1 MKRCSGWMHRNNW
14 KLPKTP
20 MTSAPELTPELFW
33 QHSLQHYAQPG
44 VADACLALQDNYQVN
59 VNLLLFYHWCYTVNQ
74 PVTPAL
80 REALEEAVAT
90 TDPAIQQHRV
100 RRRAAKGSSDYD
112 ALKQQELELEAAQQA
127 ELVATY
133 QKIMGSELLIADP
146 MELNNSDPII
156 AVHRL
161 MRWLNLPQN
170 SATQDLITTVLQA

>member
-1 MKRCSGWMHRNNW
+1 MHRNNW
-14 KLPKTP
+14 KLLKTP

-74 PVTPAL
+74 PVTPAV

-90 TDPAIQQHRV
+90 TDPAIQQHRI
-100 RRRAAKGSSDYD
+100 RRRAAKGSNNYE

-127 ELVATY
+127 ELIAAFNEGHVE
-133 QKIMGSELLIADP
+133 SEAGLVTAQRLL
-146 MELNNSDPII
+146 S
-156 AVHRL
+156 
-161 MRWLNLPQN
+161 WLKLAQN
-170 SATQDLITTVLQA
+170 TQTQDLITTVLQA

>member
-1 MKRCSGWMHRNNW
+1 
-14 KLPKTP
+14 
-20 MTSAPELTPELFW
+20 MTSAPELSPELFW

-90 TDPAIQQHRV
+90 TDSAIQQHRV
-100 RRRAAKGSSDYD
+100 RRRAAKGSSDYE
-112 ALKQQELELEAAQQA
+112 ALKQQELELEATQQE

-133 QKIMGSELLIADP
+133 QKIKGSESLNTDPLIGAFND
-146 MELNNSDPII
+146 SDPLIFII
-156 AVHRL
+156 TVL
-161 MRWLNLPQN
+161 GLPYN
-170 SATQDLITTVLQA
+170 EATSSLITTVLQA